1 MVKHDQTLFLII
13 SMCSSSAKRAS
24 MSSFEKKQGRI
35 LKRIGIR
42 VTTLGLALNMPRI
55 QRAIWQTYLCGCLMS
70 EQGGMVT
77 SLEKTLPVFS
87 VYKLNATQMHA
98 GLGPGKFSKCIWA

>member
-1 MVKHDQTLFLII
+1 MVKHDQALFLII

-42 VTTLGLALNMPRI
+42 VTTLGLTLKTVGFITMPTCVVSIFGCGTYDLNMP
-55 QRAIWQTYLCGCLMS
+55 AS
-70 EQGGMVT
+70 NEQY
-77 SLEKTLPVFS
+77 SKHIS
-87 VYKLNATQMHA
+87 VDV
-98 GLGPGKFSKCIWA
+98 